1 MSVETLLQRVR
12 AALAPTRA
20 QRRSRRGMS
29 LVEVMVV
36 IAIILTLMSV
46 LALGV
51 WQVFGE
57 SQGQTTRLTMGKVS
71 QRIEIYMLRKKKPPT
86 SADGLG
92 AVYGNEKVPQD
103 AWGNDFIYVAPGPNG
118 KPFDLISYGADGKE
132 GGSGNDEDIH
142 YAEGEQ

>member
-1 MSVETLLQRVR
+1 MSSDSEILRRLR

-20 QRRSRRGMS
+20 RRRSRRGMS

-51 WQVFGE
+51 FSIFSDSKVD
-57 SQGQTTRLTMGKVS
+57 TTKLTMSKVA
-71 QRIEIYMLRKKKPPT
+71 QRVEVYALRKKKPPST
-86 SADGLG
+86 ADGLA
-92 AVYGNEKVPQD
+92 AVFGNEKIPQD
-103 AWGNDFIYVAPGPNG
+103 SWGNDFGYVSPGPNG
-118 KPFDLISYGADGKE
+118 KPFDLISYGADGQE

-142 YAEGEQ
+142 WAEQE